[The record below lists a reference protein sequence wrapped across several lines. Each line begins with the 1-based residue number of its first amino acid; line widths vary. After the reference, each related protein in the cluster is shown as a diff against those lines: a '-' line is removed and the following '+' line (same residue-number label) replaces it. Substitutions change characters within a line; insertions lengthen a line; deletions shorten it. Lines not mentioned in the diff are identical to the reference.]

1 MARSRHLNPSTA
13 SQASGGDLSPM
24 SNSLATHRSVY
35 DFHTHTFF
43 SDGALSPMEQARRA
57 VVNGYG
63 VLGLT
68 DHTGVGGVE
77 QLLQALRADRD
88 VIEQHWQIQLILGV
102 ELTHVPAEALADAA
116 RLAREHGAEIV
127 VV

>member
-1 MARSRHLNPSTA
+1 MARARHLNPSTA
-13 SQASGGDLSPM
+13 SQALGGDLIPM
-24 SNSLATHRSVY
+24 SNTLRNTARRLRFSHAHVY
-35 DFHTHTFF
+35 

-57 VVNGYG
+57 VVNGYS

-88 VIEQHWQIQLILGV
+88 VIEQHWPIQM
-102 ELTHVPAEALADAA
+102 
-116 RLAREHGAEIV
+116 IV
-127 VV
+127 GWN